1 MEKIL
6 NGTEGFV
13 DKQPLKNFWYVVAL
27 GDDIDSNP
35 ISVKL
40 LNEDLVIW
48 RGFAGCLIAAAEKCQ
63 NFELTGQ

>member
-27 GDDIDSNP
+27 GDDIDPSTYSEGGGFHPLRNRP
-35 ISVKL
+35 LYRTEALMNGSL
-40 LNEDLVIW
+40 L
-48 RGFAGCLIAAAEKCQ
+48 
-63 NFELTGQ
+63 